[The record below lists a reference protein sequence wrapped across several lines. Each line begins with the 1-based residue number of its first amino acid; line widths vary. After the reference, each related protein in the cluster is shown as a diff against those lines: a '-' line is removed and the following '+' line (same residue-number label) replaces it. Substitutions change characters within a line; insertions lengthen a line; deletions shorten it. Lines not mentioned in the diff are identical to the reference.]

1 MWCGAV
7 TKADEVTGA
16 GSNHTRWISRA
27 SVTFVLAIS
36 IAIAG
41 CTDSVAPSSTLPI
54 GPQRAV
60 THVVAP
66 GETVYHIA
74 TEYGVSVGRLMAANG
89 LSDPRDL
96 RVSQVLK
103 IPGAYRAVSIGTAS
117 SGVHRYTGERA
128 SRQFSWPVQNGVV
141 SSGFGIRN
149 GAMHSGVDI
158 AAPVGTPVL
167 AADSGVVI
175 FSGALHGYGNTVII
189 RHDDGYATV
198 YGHNDRNLVSEGAR
212 VTRGQEISEIG
223 RSGRTTGANLH
234 FEVRRDNIAKDPL
247 AYLPEPAT
255 SDGISFAAAGGS

>member
-1 MWCGAV
+1 MIRAE
-7 TKADEVTGA
+7 TEY
-16 GSNHTRWISRA
+16 TRWISRA
-27 SVTFVLAIS
+27 SVVLALAIS
-36 IAIAG
+36 IALAG
-41 CTDSVAPSSTLPI
+41 CGDSSPPTSNLPI
-54 GPQRAV
+54 GSQRPV
-60 THVVAP
+60 SHVVAP

-89 LSDPRDL
+89 LSDPREL
-96 RVSQVLK
+96 RVGQVLT
-103 IPGAYRAVSIGTAS
+103 IPGAYRSASIGTTS

-128 SRQFSWPVQNGVV
+128 TRQFLWPVQQGTV

-189 RHDDGYATV
+189 RHDDDYATV
-198 YGHNDRNLVSEGAR
+198 YGHNARNLVSEGAR
-212 VTRGQEISEIG
+212 VSRGQEIGEIG
-223 RSGRTTGANLH
+223 RSGHTTGANLH

>member
-1 MWCGAV
+1 MTEEGT
-7 TKADEVTGA
+7 TK
-16 GSNHTRWISRA
+16 HTRWISHA
-27 SVTFVLAIS
+27 SVMVALAIS
-36 IAIAG
+36 IALAG
-41 CTDSVAPSSTLPI
+41 CGDSVPPSSNLPV

-74 TEYGVSVGRLMAANG
+74 TEYRVSVT
-89 LSDPRDL
+89 
-96 RVSQVLK
+96 

-117 SGVHRYTGERA
+117 SGVHRYTGERE
-128 SRQFSWPVQNGVV
+128 SRQFQWPVQQGVV

-167 AADSGVVI
+167 AADNGVVI
-175 FSGALHGYGNTVII
+175 FSGTLHGYGNTVII

-212 VTRGQEISEIG
+212 VSRGQEISEIG

-234 FEVRRDNIAKDPL
+234 FEVRRDNVAKDPL
-247 AYLPEPAT
+247 AYLPQPAT